1 MRDLTALATYL
12 KELNQQV
19 DGYIFDLDELAAT
32 ENLAHRDYYAIERLL
47 QVLIEACIGVSKH
60 WLKFSGK
67 SVPNEAYQAFEL
79 LARHSLLPESE
90 LPTWKK
96 IIGLRNALV
105 HDYLNL
111 DRAIV
116 LSIVREKHYLQLAQ
130 FIRNASETINQQL
143 QQI

>member
-1 MRDLTALATYL
+1 MRDSTALETYL

-32 ENLAHRDYYAIERLL
+32 ENLANRDYYAIERLL

-79 LARHSLLPESE
+79 LVRFGLLPESE

-116 LSIVREKHYLQLAQ
+116 LSIVREKHYFQLVQ
-130 FIRNASETINQQL
+130 FIRHASDVINEQL
-143 QQI
+143 QNT